1 VATGSKSIQKDAFK
15 LVFWQFIVI
24 VVLALIFFLLHG
36 LQSGV
41 SALLGGLAYVLPNFM
56 LVWRVFSQ
64 TSAQAAKQFLI
75 AFVVGEST
83 KLILSAVL
91 FVLIVKYL
99 PVQLIPALSG
109 YIAAIVG
116 FWLVSFVFMSHEN
129 PGEGQ

>member
-1 VATGSKSIQKDAFK
+1 VAMVNKSIQNDAYQ
-15 LVFWQFIVI
+15 LVFWQFIII
-24 VVLALIFFLLHG
+24 VGLALILLLVQG
-36 LQSGV
+36 IQSGLSV
-41 SALLGGLAYVLPNFM
+41 LLGGLAYVLPNFM
-56 LVWRVFSQ
+56 FVWRVFAR
-64 TSAQAAKQFLI
+64 TSAQAARQFLI

-99 PVQLIPALSG
+99 PVRLMPALGG

-116 FWLVSFVFMSHEN
+116 FWLVSFVFMSREH